1 MIRLMWTLSW
11 QECELVK
18 NCIFS
23 SFSGYFNLLVRLI
36 QVITCL
42 ASKMVIFVMVYK
54 IAIHHLSFPCQ
65 WKNGCKYLCILGIIM
80 RRVLFSHFLQ
90 LLLSVKAFQTLTVS
104 AE

>member
-42 ASKMVIFVMVYK
+42 ASKMVIFVMVYTNCYT
-54 IAIHHLSFPCQ
+54 SFVFPLPVEK
-65 WKNGCKYLCILGIIM
+65 WMEVSVYLGNYHEEGSF
-80 RRVLFSHFLQ
+80 FSFSPTFTFSE
-90 LLLSVKAFQTLTVS
+90 SVSDTDSVC
-104 AE
+104 